1 VEAIQVQAK
10 GEQIMSTDTYDLTIA
25 ELSWHKQIVFPTFRA
40 STLGRMDDETLHVFV
55 SWIEKTLKE
64 TTDKRLVKQRELEQY
79 EHDNGQDALYWLIKA
94 EYDAEIMF
102 ASYLVGN
109 KTKAKSF
116 ILNRIENKARYRW
129 MKSELSDD
137 IPWDDSDD
145 DYDNWLF

>member
-1 VEAIQVQAK
+1 
-10 GEQIMSTDTYDLTIA
+10 MDTQTYEDPYDLAIA
-25 ELSWHKQIVFPTFRA
+25 ELSWHKQIVMPTFRTT
-40 STLGRMDDETLHVFV
+40 TLGSMDDETLHVFV

-64 TTDKRLVKQRELEQY
+64 TTDRRLAKQQELEQY
-79 EHDNGQDALYWLIKA
+79 EHENGQDAFWWLLKA

-116 ILNRIENKARYRW
+116 ILRRIENKAKYRW